1 MWYFEIFVTIPIR
14 CFGGWT
20 GLGDF
25 WFCRY
30 YYNRNDLNFCA
41 KIGWMHY
48 ISMYCI
54 PTKEIHRWKRINTNA
69 LMYERFLLLSHD
81 QARHGD
87 QKHFFS
93 ISFLNEKS
101 YLRKALRRNV
111 IYVFYLYPNVTFEF
125 LRIMSESGLNNDGKR
140 MHKTSCHT

>member
-1 MWYFEIFVTIPIR
+1 
-14 CFGGWT
+14 
-20 GLGDF
+20 
-25 WFCRY
+25 
-30 YYNRNDLNFCA
+30 
-41 KIGWMHY
+41 
-48 ISMYCI
+48 
-54 PTKEIHRWKRINTNA
+54 
-69 LMYERFLLLSHD
+69 MYERFLLLSHD

-101 YLRKALRRNV
+101 YIIKEYSLKSPFEKSFKKECNV
-111 IYVFYLYPNVTFEF
+111 LYLYPNVTFEF

>member
-14 CFGGWT
+14 CFGSWT
-20 GLGDF
+20 GWGDF

-30 YYNRNDLNFCA
+30 WYKNYNRNDLNFCA

-48 ISMYCI
+48 INMYCI

-93 ISFLNEKS
+93 ISFLKEKS
-101 YLRKALRRNV
+101 YIIKEYSLKSPFEKSFKKECNLR
-111 IYVFYLYPNVTFEF
+111 F
-125 LRIMSESGLNNDGKR
+125 LSLSKR
-140 MHKTSCHT
+140 DFWIS

>member
-1 MWYFEIFVTIPIR
+1 
-14 CFGGWT
+14 
-20 GLGDF
+20 
-25 WFCRY
+25 
-30 YYNRNDLNFCA
+30 
-41 KIGWMHY
+41 
-48 ISMYCI
+48 
-54 PTKEIHRWKRINTNA
+54 
-69 LMYERFLLLSHD
+69 MYERFLLLSHD

-101 YLRKALRRNV
+101 YIIKVPLRKALRRNV